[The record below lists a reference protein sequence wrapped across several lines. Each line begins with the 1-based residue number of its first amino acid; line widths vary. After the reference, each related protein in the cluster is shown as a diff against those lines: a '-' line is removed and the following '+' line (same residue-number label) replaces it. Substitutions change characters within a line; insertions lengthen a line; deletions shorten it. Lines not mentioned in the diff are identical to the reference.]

1 MKISGRVINY
11 SEANDVLLPGG
22 SEMQGRQKQND
33 LHLCLCLYLHLLLHP
48 WKDPSPLLIIVQP
61 LWPPSLSLEPSNSL
75 PPPTLGTCSLPLPG
89 PFPERLDHSHLL
101 ALSSNYPFSEA
112 SLAIHPSGLPQL
124 FSIPSSHFS
133 FIILFIVYN

>member
-1 MKISGRVINY
+1 MFCCQEEVRCRAGKSKMIYISMSISAFTFASMERSFSLTHY
-11 SEANDVLLPGG
+11 SAAALA
-22 SEMQGRQKQND
+22 SF
-33 LHLCLCLYLHLLLHP
+33 
-48 WKDPSPLLIIVQP
+48 
-61 LWPPSLSLEPSNSL
+61 LSLEPSNSL
-75 PPPTLGTCSLPLPG
+75 PPPTLGTCSLPLLG